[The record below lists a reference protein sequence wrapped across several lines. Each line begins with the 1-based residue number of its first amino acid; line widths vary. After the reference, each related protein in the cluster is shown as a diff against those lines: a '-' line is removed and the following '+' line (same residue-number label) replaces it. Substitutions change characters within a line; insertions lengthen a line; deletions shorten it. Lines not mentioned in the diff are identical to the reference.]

1 MVKNSQDISLFYFL
15 VCLSTDTAK
24 YGEDFEQ
31 LDSPFDFPINSAGGA
46 EHCVSVTIM
55 EDTLFEGD
63 ETFTVYLMVDTPGVM
78 EGVLNTVTTI
88 TDNEGIENC
97 LLLFTQISVWRL

>member
-1 MVKNSQDISLFYFL
+1 
-15 VCLSTDTAK
+15 
-24 YGEDFEQ
+24 
-31 LDSPFDFPINSAGGA
+31 
-46 EHCVSVTIM
+46 M

-63 ETFTVYLMVDTPGVM
+63 ETFTVNLMVNTPGVM